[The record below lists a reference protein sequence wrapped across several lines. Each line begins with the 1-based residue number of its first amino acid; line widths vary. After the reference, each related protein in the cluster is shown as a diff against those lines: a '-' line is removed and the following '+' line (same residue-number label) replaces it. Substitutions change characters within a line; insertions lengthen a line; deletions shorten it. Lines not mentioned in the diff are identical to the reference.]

1 MLRRSLLWTLLGG
14 TAVSLLPMGAMAET
28 AAEYPSK
35 PVTIIVPFAA
45 GGNTDLTQFVNNISN
60 LLTGRLG
67 QAIAVVAI
75 GVTGVM
81 AALGAASMRAFGG
94 VLLGVGVL
102 FSAGWLVSQL
112 TGGA

>member
-1 MLRRSLLWTLLGG
+1 MRRLALTPARRRSAAVALCAGVMLL
-14 TAVSLLPMGAMAET
+14 AFADP
-28 AAEYPSK
+28 AAAQ
-35 PVTIIVPFAA
+35 AA

-94 VLLGVGVL
+94 VLLGVGIL

-112 TGGA
+112 TGGVG